1 MEQLVAAIQKAEAD
15 AATLAKEIAQLDEDI
30 SVYEGDKKAATEVTA
45 CVFGL
50 MSDALSPKRRSSLQ
64 TVSRRVFRGRLSFFA
79 SQSCTLRFITR
90 ARIRSTR
97 CKVHRAQLHQTY
109 SSVQA
114 EHIRT
119 QHVLRSITARDQGVR
134 ETRGSVSRCARWRT
148 RTT

>member
-50 MSDALSPKRRSSLQ
+50 MSDALSPNRRSSLQ
-64 TVSRRVFRGRLSFFA
+64 TVSRRAFRRRLPLFA
-79 SQSCTLRFITR
+79 SQSCTLRFIMR
-90 ARIRSTR
+90 YEFAVRVVKCIKHSSTGLICL
-97 CKVHRAQLHQTY
+97 CK
-109 SSVQA
+109 
-114 EHIRT
+114 
-119 QHVLRSITARDQGVR
+119 DQGVR
-134 ETRGSVSRCARWRT
+134 EARGSVPRCARWRT

>member
-50 MSDALSPKRRSSLQ
+50 MSDALSPNRKSSLQ
-64 TVSRRVFRGRLSFFA
+64 TVSRRAFRRRLPLFA

-90 ARIRSTR
+90 ARIHSTR
-97 CKVHRAQLHQTY
+97 CKVHLAQLHRIY
-109 SSVQA
+109 SSVQ
-114 EHIRT
+114 E
-119 QHVLRSITARDQGVR
+119 
-134 ETRGSVSRCARWRT
+134 
-148 RTT
+148 